1 MRTHLKKW
9 GNSLALRIPK
19 AFAIEI
25 GLKQDSPI
33 ELSLVNDQLVIKPV
47 AEIPL
52 TLEQLLA
59 QVTEDNLHEEIKTG
73 ESVGKE
79 VW

>member
-47 AEIPL
+47 AETQL

>member
-33 ELSLVNDQLVIKPV
+33 ELSLENDQLVIKPV

-59 QVTEDNLHEEIKTG
+59 RVTEDNLHEEIKTG

>member
-1 MRTHLKKW
+1 MRTYLKKW

-25 GLKQDSPI
+25 GLEQDSPI
-33 ELSLVNDQLVIKPV
+33 ELSLENDLLVIKPV
-47 AEIPL
+47 AETQL